1 MGIAVWRMGCWRL
14 GRLEGWLVYRHLS
27 AGMPVFVELL
37 DQLAELIGEAVHGAL
52 EAGQEVE
59 RDDNGEAYAGDG
71 REEVLFHGASTRF
84 GW

>member
-1 MGIAVWRMGCWRL
+1 MGDEVVCSLVRWIAGSLACRHF
-14 GRLEGWLVYRHLS
+14 LVGL
-27 AGMPVFVELL
+27 PVFVELF

>member
-1 MGIAVWRMGCWRL
+1 M
-14 GRLEGWLVYRHLS
+14 VYRHLS
-27 AGMPVFVELL
+27 AGMPVFVELF

-59 RDDNGEAYAGDG
+59 RDDDGEAYAGDG

-84 GW
+84 GL

>member
-1 MGIAVWRMGCWRL
+1 M
-14 GRLEGWLVYRHLS
+14 
-27 AGMPVFVELL
+27 FVELF

-71 REEVLFHGASTRF
+71 REEVLFHGASLALL
-84 GW
+84 

>member
-1 MGIAVWRMGCWRL
+1 M
-14 GRLEGWLVYRHLS
+14 
-27 AGMPVFVELL
+27 FVELF

-71 REEVLFHGASTRF
+71 REEVLFHGVSTRF

>member
-1 MGIAVWRMGCWRL
+1 MSVRWFAGSL
-14 GRLEGWLVYRHLS
+14 SGRHFSVGL
-27 AGMPVFVELL
+27 PVFVELF

-84 GW
+84 GG